1 MRLTFLGGAREV
13 GRSAMLVNDD
23 LLVDFGVKTAN
34 PTLYPV
40 SSPSPDAVVVSHGHL
55 DHVGALPTLMDGFP
69 PVYGTPP
76 TRELS
81 RRLGEDS
88 LKLGTR
94 RFQREDLL
102 RLSQAWEDTGY
113 EETFV
118 PGITDYEV
126 TLTDAGHIPG
136 SASVLV
142 EGGDQDGEADG
153 GESVL
158 YTGDINTTP
167 TRLLDPTVSPPP
179 ADTVVVES
187 TYFDHEH
194 TDRGEL
200 ERRFVDSVR
209 ETLYEGGDVIVPVF
223 AIGRTQEIL
232 MVLEAHDVP
241 CYVDGMG
248 VDVLR
253 TLRHHPEYVRDPDA
267 LKRAANHAREV
278 KPSRR
283 DDVLGQGRA
292 IVTTSGMLSGGPA
305 MKYIKDIYDHPG
317 NKICLTGYQVEGTP
331 GRTALDEG
339 RAEIDG
345 TVLPLSAQVEM
356 HDFSAHADGP
366 GLREYLR
373 EAVDAGAERVLAVHG
388 DEHNT
393 TALAEWARDELG
405 VEAGA
410 PHVGEEV
417 QI

>member
-13 GRSAMLVNDD
+13 GRSALLVNDD

-55 DHVGALPTLMDGFP
+55 DHVGAVPTLMDSFP

-76 TRELS
+76 TRELA
-81 RRLGEDS
+81 RTLGEDT

-113 EETFV
+113 DERFN
-118 PGITDYEV
+118 PGTTDYDV
-126 TLTDAGHIPG
+126 SLHDAGHIPG

-142 EGGDQDGEADG
+142 EDDG
-153 GESVL
+153 GSRLL

-167 TRLLDPTVSPPP
+167 TRLLDPAVSPPS

-187 TYFDHEH
+187 TYFDHQH
-194 TDRGEL
+194 TDREEL

-209 ETLYEGGDVIVPVF
+209 ETLYEGGDVIIPVF

-248 VDVLR
+248 VDVMR
-253 TLRHHPEYVRDPDA
+253 TLRHHPDYVRDSDA
-267 LKRAANHAREV
+267 LKRADNHAREV

-356 HDFSAHADGP
+356 HDFSAHADGE
-366 GLREYLR
+366 GLRGYVR

-393 TALAEWARDELG
+393 TALAEWAREELG

-410 PHVGEEV
+410 PRVGEEV
-417 QI
+417 TV

>member
-1 MRLTFLGGAREV
+1 MDFTFLGGAREV
-13 GRSAMLVNDD
+13 GRSAVLLNDD
-23 LLVDFGVKTAN
+23 LLVDFGVETAN

-76 TRELS
+76 TRELA
-81 RRLGEDS
+81 RTLGEDT

-94 RFQREDLL
+94 RFQREDLM
-102 RLSQAWEDTGY
+102 RLSQAWEDRDYG
-113 EETFV
+113 EGFS
-118 PGITDYEV
+118 PGTTDYEV
-126 TLTDAGHIPG
+126 TLRHAGHIPG
-136 SASVLV
+136 SSSVLI
-142 EGGDQDGEADG
+142 EGDEN
-153 GESVL
+153 VL

-167 TRLLDPTVSPPP
+167 TRLLEPIDDPPR

-194 TDRGEL
+194 TGRAAL

-232 MVLEAHDVP
+232 MVLEEHDVP

-248 VDVLR
+248 VDVMR
-253 TLRHHPEYVRDPDA
+253 TLRHHPDYIRDPGA

-278 KPSRR
+278 DPSRR
-283 DDVLGQGRA
+283 KDVLDQGRA

-305 MKYIKDIYDHPG
+305 MTYIKETYDHPG

-345 TVLPLSAQVEM
+345 TVLPLSAQVEA
-356 HDFSAHADGP
+356 HDFSAHADGA
-366 GLREYLR
+366 GLRSYVR
-373 EAVDAGAERVLAVHG
+373 DAVDAGAERVLAVHG

-393 TALAEWARDELG
+393 TAFAEWAREELG
-405 VEAGA
+405 VEAEA
-410 PHVGEEV
+410 PEVGEGV
-417 QI
+417 TV

>member
-13 GRSAMLVNDD
+13 GRSAVLVEDD

-76 TRELS
+76 TRELA
-81 RRLGEDS
+81 RTLGEDT

-94 RFQREDLL
+94 RFQREDLM
-102 RLSQAWEDTGY
+102 RLSQAWEDRDYG
-113 EETFV
+113 ERFG
-118 PGITDYEV
+118 PGTTDYEV
-126 TLTDAGHIPG
+126 TLRHAGHIPG

-142 EGGDQDGEADG
+142 EGD
-153 GESVL
+153 ESVL
-158 YTGDINTTP
+158 YTGDINTTQ
-167 TRLLDPTVSPPP
+167 TRLLEPIDDPPST
-179 ADTVVVES
+179 DTVVVES

-194 TDRGEL
+194 TDRAEL
-200 ERRFVDSVR
+200 EKDFVDSVR

-232 MVLEAHDVP
+232 MILEDHDVP

-248 VDVLR
+248 TDVMR
-253 TLRHHPEYVRDPDA
+253 TLRHHPDYVRDPEG

-278 KPSRR
+278 NPSRR

-305 MKYIKDIYDHPG
+305 MTYIKDIYDHPG

-366 GLREYLR
+366 GLRSYLR
-373 EAVDAGAERVLAVHG
+373 DAVDAGADRVLAVHG

-393 TALAEWARDELG
+393 TALAEWAREELG
-405 VEAGA
+405 IEAEA
-410 PHVGEEV
+410 PEVGEEV
-417 QI
+417 TV

>member
-1 MRLTFLGGAREV
+1 
-13 GRSAMLVNDD
+13 
-23 LLVDFGVKTAN
+23 
-34 PTLYPV
+34 
-40 SSPSPDAVVVSHGHL
+40 
-55 DHVGALPTLMDGFP
+55 MDEFP

-76 TRELS
+76 TRELA
-81 RRLGEDS
+81 RTLGEDS

-94 RFQREDLL
+94 RFQREDLM

-113 EETFV
+113 GERFA
-118 PGITDYEV
+118 PGTTDYEASFH
-126 TLTDAGHIPG
+126 DGGHIPG
-136 SASVLV
+136 SASVLIE
-142 EGGDQDGEADG
+142 EGDGD
-153 GESVL
+153 ESVL

-167 TRLLDPTVSPPP
+167 TRLLDPAVSPPP

-194 TDRGEL
+194 TDRKEL

-223 AIGRTQEIL
+223 AIGRTQEVL
-232 MVLEAHDVP
+232 MVLEEHDVP

-248 VDVLR
+248 TEVMR

-278 KPSRR
+278 KPSHR

-292 IVTTSGMLSGGPA
+292 VVTTSGMLSGGPA
-305 MKYIKDIYDHPG
+305 MTYIKEIYDHPG

-345 TVLPLSAQVEM
+345 TVLPLSAQVEA

-366 GLREYLR
+366 GLRSYLR

-393 TALAEWARDELG
+393 TALAEWAREELG
-405 VEAGA
+405 VETEA
-410 PHVGEEV
+410 PEVGEEV
-417 QI
+417 SV

>member
-13 GRSAMLVNDD
+13 GRSALLVNDD

-55 DHVGALPTLMDGFP
+55 DHVGAVPTLMDGFP

-76 TRELS
+76 TRELA
-81 RRLGEDS
+81 RTLGEDT

-113 EETFV
+113 DERFE
-118 PGITDYEV
+118 PGTTDYDV
-126 TLTDAGHIPG
+126 SLHDAGHIPG

-142 EGGDQDGEADG
+142 EDEGDRL
-153 GESVL
+153 L
-158 YTGDINTTP
+158 YTGDINTTQ
-167 TRLLDPTVSPPP
+167 TRLLDPAVSPPS

-187 TYFDHEH
+187 TYFEHEH
-194 TDRGEL
+194 TDREEL

-209 ETLYEGGDVIVPVF
+209 ETLYEGGDVIIPVF

-248 VDVLR
+248 VDVMR
-253 TLRHHPEYVRDPDA
+253 TLRHHPDYVRDSDA

-278 KPSRR
+278 KPTRR

-305 MKYIKDIYDHPG
+305 MKYIKEIYDHPG
-317 NKICLTGYQVEGTP
+317 NRICLTGYQVEGTP

-356 HDFSAHADGP
+356 HDFSAHADGE
-366 GLREYLR
+366 GLRDYVR

-393 TALAEWARDELG
+393 TALAEWAREELG

-410 PHVGEEV
+410 PRVGEEV
-417 QI
+417 TV

>member
-1 MRLTFLGGAREV
+1 MRLTFLGGAGEV
-13 GRSAMLVNDD
+13 GRSALLVNDD

-55 DHVGALPTLMDGFP
+55 DHVGAVPTLMDGFP

-76 TRELS
+76 TRELA
-81 RRLGEDS
+81 RTLGEDS

-94 RFQREDLL
+94 RFQREDLM

-113 EETFV
+113 DERFE
-118 PGITDYEV
+118 PGTTDYDV
-126 TLTDAGHIPG
+126 SLHGAGHIPG
-136 SASVLV
+136 SASVFV
-142 EGGDQDGEADG
+142 ENKEGD
-153 GESVL
+153 SLL

-167 TRLLDPTVSPPP
+167 TRLLDPAVSPPP

-194 TDRGEL
+194 TDREEL

-248 VDVLR
+248 VDVMR

-317 NKICLTGYQVEGTP
+317 NKICLTGYQVKGTP

-339 RAEIDG
+339 RAEIDD

-356 HDFSAHADGP
+356 HDFSAHADGN
-366 GLREYLR
+366 GLRGYVR

-393 TALAEWARDELG
+393 TSLAEWAREELG

-410 PHVGEEV
+410 PCVGEEV
-417 QI
+417 TV

>member
-1 MRLTFLGGAREV
+1 MDLTFLGGARDV
-13 GRSAMLVNDD
+13 GRSAVLLNDD
-23 LLVDFGVKTAN
+23 LLIDFGVKTAN

-76 TRELS
+76 TRELA
-81 RRLGEDS
+81 RTLGEDT

-94 RFQREDLL
+94 RFQREDLM
-102 RLSQAWEDTGY
+102 RLSQAWEDRDYG
-113 EETFV
+113 ERFG
-118 PGITDYEV
+118 PGTTDYGV
-126 TLTDAGHIPG
+126 SLHDAGHIPG

-142 EGGDQDGEADG
+142 EGDD
-153 GESVL
+153 SVL

-167 TRLLDPTVSPPP
+167 TRLLEPADDPPR

-200 ERRFVDSVR
+200 EREFVDSVR
-209 ETLYEGGDVIVPVF
+209 ETLYEGGDVVVPVF

-232 MVLEAHDVP
+232 MILEDHDVP

-248 VDVLR
+248 TDVMR
-253 TLRHHPEYVRDPDA
+253 TLRHHPDYIRDPEA

-278 KPSRR
+278 DPSRR
-283 DDVLGQGRA
+283 KDVLDQGRA

-305 MKYIKDIYDHPG
+305 MTYIKDIYDHPG

-366 GLREYLR
+366 GLRSYLR
-373 EAVDAGAERVLAVHG
+373 DAVDAGADRVLAVHG

-393 TALAEWARDELG
+393 TALAEWAREELG
-405 VEAGA
+405 VEAEA
-410 PHVGEEV
+410 PEVGEEV
-417 QI
+417 TA

>member
-1 MRLTFLGGAREV
+1 MRLTFLGGARDV
-13 GRSAMLVNDD
+13 GRSAVLVNDD

-76 TRELS
+76 TRELA
-81 RRLGEDS
+81 RTLGEDT

-94 RFQREDLL
+94 RFQREDLM
-102 RLSQAWEDTGY
+102 RLSQAWEDRDY
-113 EETFV
+113 DERFS
-118 PGITDYEV
+118 PGTTDYEV
-126 TLTDAGHIPG
+126 TLHDAGHIPG

-142 EGGDQDGEADG
+142 EGDDK
-153 GESVL
+153 SVL

-167 TRLLDPTVSPPP
+167 TRLLEPADDPPK

-194 TDRGEL
+194 TDRREL
-200 ERRFVDSVR
+200 EREFVDSVR

-248 VDVLR
+248 VDVMR
-253 TLRHHPEYVRDPDA
+253 TLRHHPGYIRDPEA

-278 KPSRR
+278 KPNRR

-292 IVTTSGMLSGGPA
+292 MVTTSGMLSGGPA

-317 NKICLTGYQVEGTP
+317 NKICMTGYQVEGTP

-366 GLREYLR
+366 GLRSYLR
-373 EAVDAGAERVLAVHG
+373 DAVDAGAERVLAVHG

-393 TALAEWARDELG
+393 TALAEWVREELG
-405 VEAGA
+405 VEAEA
-410 PHVGEEV
+410 PEVGEEV
-417 QI
+417 TV

>member
-13 GRSAMLVNDD
+13 GRSAVLVEDD

-55 DHVGALPTLMDGFP
+55 DHVGALPTLMEGFP

-76 TRELS
+76 TRELT
-81 RRLGEDS
+81 RTLGEDT

-94 RFQREDLL
+94 RFQREDLM
-102 RLSQAWEDTGY
+102 RLSQAWEDRGY
-113 EETFV
+113 GEPFS
-118 PGITDYEV
+118 PGTTDYEV
-126 TLTDAGHIPG
+126 SLHDAGHIPG

-142 EGGDQDGEADG
+142 EDDGGDRL
-153 GESVL
+153 L
-158 YTGDINTTP
+158 YTGDINTIP
-167 TRLLDPTVSPPP
+167 TRLLDSAVSPPS

-187 TYFDHEH
+187 TYFEHEH
-194 TDRGEL
+194 TDREEL
-200 ERRFVDSVR
+200 ERNFVDSVR

-248 VDVLR
+248 TDVMR
-253 TLRHHPEYVRDPDA
+253 TLRHHPDYVRDPEA

-278 KPSRR
+278 KPTRR

-292 IVTTSGMLSGGPA
+292 IVTTSGMLTGGPA
-305 MKYIKDIYDHPG
+305 MKYIKEIYDHPG

-356 HDFSAHADGP
+356 HDFSAHADGD
-366 GLREYLR
+366 GLRSYVR
-373 EAVDAGAERVLAVHG
+373 EAVDAGTERVLAVHG

-393 TALAEWARDELG
+393 TALAEWAREELG
-405 VEAGA
+405 VEAEA
-410 PHVGEEV
+410 PQVGEEV
-417 QI
+417 SV

>member
-1 MRLTFLGGAREV
+1 LGGAREV
-13 GRSAMLVNDD
+13 GRSAVLVDGD

-55 DHVGALPTLMDGFP
+55 DHVGALPTLMDEFP

-76 TRELS
+76 TRELA
-81 RRLGEDS
+81 RTLGEDS

-94 RFQREDLL
+94 RFQREDLM

-113 EETFV
+113 GERFA
-118 PGITDYEV
+118 PGTTDYEASFH
-126 TLTDAGHIPG
+126 DGGHIPG

-142 EGGDQDGEADG
+142 EEGDGD
-153 GESVL
+153 ESVL

-167 TRLLDPTVSPPP
+167 TRLLDPAVSPPP

-194 TDRGEL
+194 TDRKEL

-232 MVLEAHDVP
+232 MVLEEHDVP

-248 VDVLR
+248 TEVMR

-292 IVTTSGMLSGGPA
+292 VVTTSGMLSGGPA
-305 MKYIKDIYDHPG
+305 MTYIKEIYDHPG

-345 TVLPLSAQVEM
+345 TVLPLSAQVEA

-366 GLREYLR
+366 GLRSYLR

-393 TALAEWARDELG
+393 TALAEWAREELG
-405 VEAGA
+405 VETEA
-410 PHVGEEV
+410 PEVGEEV
-417 QI
+417 SV